1 MKNKAIRMFTATL
14 AAVLCMAAFSVNA
27 YAGGVDPDPQPLP
40 EETEEP
46 TTGGIEMEPEDVPVT
61 PKGNAALVDDFFGDK
76 QLITVTTKAGN
87 YFYILIDRAN
97 EDKETAVH
105 FLNQVDDADLQA
117 LLEDGE
123 TEPEHCT
130 CTTKCEAGAV
140 NTNCPVCK
148 NNRNT
153 CTGPEPEAPKPEE
166 AKSQEEKP
174 SGMGGLVVFFV
185 VLLLGGSTALYFL
198 KFKKEKADTTG
209 NDDLTEYDFGEDED
223 DEDEAPEPDEDMT
236 SEDGNKEDEV

>member
-1 MKNKAIRMFTATL
+1 MKNKILASITAL
-14 AAVLCMAAFSVNA
+14 CAALMLSGGFSVTA
-27 YAGGVDPDPQPLP
+27 FAQTPEGQDATDDSGVVY
-40 EETEEP
+40 EEP
-46 TTGGIEMEPEDVPVT
+46 EKEEPLT
-61 PKGNAALVDDFFGDK
+61 PDGNATLVDDFGGNK

-117 LLEDGE
+117 LLEDGKK
-123 TEPEHCT
+123 EPEVCNCT
-130 CTTKCEAGAV
+130 AKCQAGVV
-140 NTNCPVCK
+140 NTACPVCK
-148 NNRNT
+148 NNLTACN
-153 CTGPEPEAPKPEE
+153 GPEPKPQPEE
-166 AKSQEEKP
+166 EKPQEEKP

-185 VLLLGGSTALYFL
+185 VVLLSGGAALYFL

-209 NDDLTEYDFGEDED
+209 NDDLAEYDFGEDED

-236 SEDGNKEDEV
+236 GEDGNKEDEV